1 MISENAFG
9 RTEYVLVKT
18 ENGPIVVE
26 IDEGGIEWADN
37 EATGWA
43 PGPPGRNFFR
53 FKKGSKFSSGGL
65 CPPDPQFFLR

>member
-37 EATGWA
+37 EEVDFDTI
-43 PGPPGRNFFR
+43 
-53 FKKGSKFSSGGL
+53 
-65 CPPDPQFFLR
+65 